1 MTTEDIKKR
10 RLKDLVEELDKFRG
24 RHTEMVS
31 VYIPAGFN
39 LFKVVEQINN
49 EKSTAQN
56 IKSKAVRKNV
66 MSALERIT
74 QHLKLY
80 RQTPPNGL
88 VIFSGNISEREGV
101 ADIEIFALEP
111 PEPLKQRL
119 YWCDQKFV
127 LDPLKE
133 MIREREI
140 FGIVVIDK
148 SEADIG
154 VLHGKKIQPLKHLD
168 SLVPGKTDKGGWC
181 VYEDALMQ
189 MADGQIREIKDTGN
203 DEFMCYDFKK
213 LAHIKGKHN
222 HFFKRT
228 SDKAYE
234 ITTKAPT
241 ISIKVTPEHKF
252 FVPGR
257 YGFDEKSAEDLKA
270 GDSILATKRM
280 PVQVR
285 KETLRFEIPCMFKL
299 KESGRKILSEKRKK
313 LKVSQKKAANAIG
326 LTQTAIS
333 KFELGKIGLER
344 ENLLKIL
351 DLYGV
356 EPLSFERNYIEKIPC
371 LKFPKQINYELA
383 SFLGYVLGDGNRDGN
398 RISISENEE
407 KVAKKYKKMIE
418 KIFSVNAT
426 LRFRTDK
433 NYWELRV
440 YSIGLLEIVDKL
452 FPELIKS
459 REKSIPKTI
468 HSLSSN
474 ELSGFLRGFFDAEGW
489 INEGSRQIGITTNME
504 HAMRSLQLML
514 LRFGIISSLRKVGTK
529 GSFAKK
535 QKYCVRITDYESLKN
550 FQKVIG
556 FSSRKKSNILK
567 RILKSSSNISY
578 CDQIPLKGS
587 YVLSLAHKIGLTT
600 DDFPKTQD
608 FFFDKKNMSYRIF
621 KQNILPVFRKKSP
634 ASEIT
639 KFLEGIAVS
648 DIISARI
655 SSKKPIKI
663 DGFFYDMEVP
673 VHGNFIANGIILHNS
688 QARYA
693 RIREG
698 LLNDFMKKVGEIA
711 SQNFSELKDL
721 IGVIVGGPGPVKDM
735 FAAGDFLRY
744 DFKKK
749 IIAVSDTSYT
759 GEYGMEEAINRSEE
773 ALKEAS
779 VMKEKKLMG
788 RFFDELGRDS
798 GLAIYGLKEVV
809 EALKSGNVD
818 TLLISDKLDWIKA
831 NVKCN
836 KCGEEKEVFMARER
850 LESLKCQKCG
860 QLYEILA
867 EKDLTDEIIK
877 IAEEMGTNVEMISS
891 DTKEGNQL
899 KEMGG
904 IGGLLRY
911 KTQ

>member
-168 SLVPGKTDKGGWC
+168 SLVPGKTDKGGW
-181 VYEDALMQ
+181 
-189 MADGQIREIKDTGN
+189 
-203 DEFMCYDFKK
+203 
-213 LAHIKGKHN
+213 
-222 HFFKRT
+222 
-228 SDKAYE
+228 
-234 ITTKAPT
+234 
-241 ISIKVTPEHKF
+241 
-252 FVPGR
+252 
-257 YGFDEKSAEDLKA
+257 
-270 GDSILATKRM
+270 
-280 PVQVR
+280 
-285 KETLRFEIPCMFKL
+285 
-299 KESGRKILSEKRKK
+299 
-313 LKVSQKKAANAIG
+313 
-326 LTQTAIS
+326 
-333 KFELGKIGLER
+333 
-344 ENLLKIL
+344 
-351 DLYGV
+351 
-356 EPLSFERNYIEKIPC
+356 
-371 LKFPKQINYELA
+371 
-383 SFLGYVLGDGNRDGN
+383 
-398 RISISENEE
+398 
-407 KVAKKYKKMIE
+407 
-418 KIFSVNAT
+418 
-426 LRFRTDK
+426 
-433 NYWELRV
+433 
-440 YSIGLLEIVDKL
+440 
-452 FPELIKS
+452 
-459 REKSIPKTI
+459 
-468 HSLSSN
+468 
-474 ELSGFLRGFFDAEGW
+474 
-489 INEGSRQIGITTNME
+489 
-504 HAMRSLQLML
+504 
-514 LRFGIISSLRKVGTK
+514 
-529 GSFAKK
+529 
-535 QKYCVRITDYESLKN
+535 
-550 FQKVIG
+550 
-556 FSSRKKSNILK
+556 
-567 RILKSSSNISY
+567 
-578 CDQIPLKGS
+578 
-587 YVLSLAHKIGLTT
+587 
-600 DDFPKTQD
+600 
-608 FFFDKKNMSYRIF
+608 
-621 KQNILPVFRKKSP
+621 
-634 ASEIT
+634 
-639 KFLEGIAVS
+639 
-648 DIISARI
+648 
-655 SSKKPIKI
+655 
-663 DGFFYDMEVP
+663 
-673 VHGNFIANGIILHNS
+673 S

-836 KCGEEKEVFMARER
+836 KCGEEKEVVMARER

-867 EKDLTDEIIK
+867 EKDVTDEIIK

-911 KTQ
+911 KT

>member
-1 MTTEDIKKR
+1 MTKEDIQKR
-10 RLKDLVEELDKFRG
+10 RLKDLVEELDGFRG
-24 RHTEMVS
+24 RHTELVS
-31 VYIPAGFN
+31 VYIPAGYN

-80 RQTPPNGL
+80 KQTPPNGL

-101 ADIEIFALEP
+101 ADIEIYALEP
-111 PEPLKQRL
+111 PEPMKQRL

-140 FGIVVIDK
+140 FGIVVLDK

-154 VLHGKKIQPLKHLD
+154 LLHGKKIKLLKHLD

-181 VYEDALMQ
+181 VHEDTLMQ
-189 MADGQIREIKDTGN
+189 MPDGQIRKIKDIGN

-213 LAHIKGKHN
+213 LAHVKGKHN

-228 SDKAYE
+228 SEKAYE

-252 FVPGR
+252 FVPGSS
-257 YGFDEKSAEDLKA
+257 GFEEKSAEDLDV
-270 GDSILATKRM
+270 GDSILLMKDM
-280 PVQVR
+280 PVQG
-285 KETLRFEIPCMFKL
+285 KKQALLFEIPCSFKL
-299 KESGRKILSEKRKK
+299 KESGRNLLSEKREE
-313 LKVSQKKAANAIG
+313 LKISQKKAAKTIG

-333 KFELGKIGLER
+333 KFELGKIGPERKNLNKLLE
-344 ENLLKIL
+344 
-351 DLYGV
+351 LYGIKAAN
-356 EPLSFERNYIEKIPC
+356 FERNYIEKIPSM
-371 LKFPKQINYELA
+371 KFPKQINSELA
-383 SFLGYVLGDGNRDGN
+383 TFLGYIMGDGNKDKN
-398 RISISENEE
+398 RINISEQEE
-407 KVAKKYKKMIE
+407 DVARKYKKMIE
-418 KIFSVNAT
+418 KTFGVNVAIK
-426 LRFRTDK
+426 FRTGK
-433 NYWELRV
+433 RYWELRI
-440 YSIGLLEIVDKL
+440 YSKGLLEIIDML
-452 FPELIKS
+452 FPEVI
-459 REKSIPKTI
+459 RPRGRNIPKAI
-468 HSLSSN
+468 YSLPNN
-474 ELSGFLRGFFDAEGW
+474 ELSRFLRGFFDAEGW

-550 FQKVIG
+550 FQKEIG
-556 FSSRKKSNILK
+556 FSSKKKSSILKNIL
-567 RILKSSSNISY
+567 RNSGEITY
-578 CDQIPLKGS
+578 CDQIPIKGS
-587 YVLSLAHKIGLTT
+587 YVLSLAHKLGLTT

-621 KQNILPVFRKKSP
+621 RQNILPVFRKKNP
-634 ASEIT
+634 DSEIT
-639 KFLEGIAVS
+639 KFLNSVALS

-655 SSKKPIKI
+655 ASKKPVKTI
-663 DGFFYDMEVP
+663 GLFYDMEVP
-673 VHGNFIANGIILHNS
+673 VHGNFIANGIIIHNS

-698 LLNDFMKKVGEIA
+698 LLNDFMKKVGEVA
-711 SQNFSELKDL
+711 SQQLSEFKDL
-721 IGVIVGGPGPVKDM
+721 IGIIVGGPGPVKDN
-735 FAAGDFLRY
+735 FASEDFLRY
-744 DFKKK
+744 DLKKK
-749 IIAVSDTSYT
+749 IIAVVDISYT
-759 GEYGMEEAINRSEE
+759 GEYGLGEAVDRSEE

-779 VMKEKKLMG
+779 VMKEKKLLA
-788 RFFDELGRDS
+788 RFFNELGKDS
-798 GLAIYGLKEVV
+798 GLAIYGLKEAI
-809 EALKSGNVD
+809 EALQAGTVE
-818 TLLISDKLDWIKA
+818 TLLVSEHLDWVKA
-831 NVKCN
+831 RVKCP
-836 KCGEEKEVFMARER
+836 KCDEEKDVLMTRDK
-850 LESLKCQKCG
+850 LESLKCPKCNE
-860 QLYEILA
+860 LYEILA

-877 IAEEMGTNVEMISS
+877 MAESMSTDIEMISS

-904 IGGLLRY
+904 IGGILRY
-911 KTQ
+911 KT